1 MNNETVNNLINN
13 YATELGNLHSNL
25 VIERANNQALQTQLD
40 KANQELKELKD
51 KQDADKQ
58 DTDKQDTN
66 KQDTTKED

>member
-13 YATELGNLHSNL
+13 YAIELGTLHSNL
-25 VIERANNQALQTQLD
+25 VIERANNRALRTQLD

-51 KQDADKQ
+51 KQD
-58 DTDKQDTN
+58 TN